1 MCTRKKRMMSLDR
14 TKAGLTTTGLPK
26 NDVLYEQFIL
36 GAKGMARGLLRDKD
50 YSWTH
55 DPLFVPIRLAYGTP
69 YLKESSK

>member
-1 MCTRKKRMMSLDR
+1 MSLDR

-50 YSWTH
+50 YSWTLY
-55 DPLFVPIRLAYGTP
+55 PLFVLIRLVAYGTA
-69 YLKESSK
+69 YLEESSER